1 MTWETEGRWELAE
14 VWGSCLVA
22 VSTRAM
28 WAKDLSNRAGG
39 DWGGLGKVL
48 TQKLTGS

>member
-1 MTWETEGRWELAE
+1 MTWERAGRRELAE

-28 WAKDLSNRAGG
+28 WAKALSNRGGG

-48 TQKLTGS
+48 TKKPTGS